1 MGNIAAEDNS
11 FKKMML
17 KEGVVDYM
25 IRRLDSKKDEAELV
39 KCTFWALCNVIRTN
53 AVILPC

>member
-17 KEGVVDYM
+17 KEGVTDYL
-25 IRRLDSKKDEAELV
+25 IRRLDSKRDDVDIV
-39 KCTFWALCNVIRTN
+39 KSTVWALCNVIRTN
-53 AVILPC
+53 KVIHPS